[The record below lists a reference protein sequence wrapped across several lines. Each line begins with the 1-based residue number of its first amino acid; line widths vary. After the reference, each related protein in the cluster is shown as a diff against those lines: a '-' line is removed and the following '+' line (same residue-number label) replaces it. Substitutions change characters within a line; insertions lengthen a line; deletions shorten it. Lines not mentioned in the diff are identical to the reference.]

1 MIVSSDKKVF
11 FRKNL
16 LGGFNKADV
25 IDYLAAQSREQ
36 LSEKEGLKREINEKE
51 KKIRELSERLANYE
65 NEFVRLNKQIADKE
79 SVCAAA
85 AEETEALKKKLADK
99 TAEAE
104 MLAENLSLA
113 NQMRGAVEQKLE
125 KIYTELRAVAG
136 SNLSEN
142 EDIQIKDEQIAR
154 LKTQISALADEN
166 TKLTEKINKLTEYN
180 NKIAEL
186 LGQMSA
192 PDASSEHN

>member
-1 MIVSSDKKVF
+1 MSSNDKKVF

-36 LSEKEGLKREINEKE
+36 LSEKESLKREINEKE
-51 KKIRELSERLANYE
+51 KKNRELSERLANYE

-79 SVCAAA
+79 SACAAT
-85 AEETEALKKKLADK
+85 AEENEALKKKLAEK

-136 SNLSEN
+136 SSV
-142 EDIQIKDEQIAR
+142 
-154 LKTQISALADEN
+154 
-166 TKLTEKINKLTEYN
+166 
-180 NKIAEL
+180 
-186 LGQMSA
+186 
-192 PDASSEHN
+192 